1 MNSMASLYAISLLL
15 GLACSAGVWLLARTV
30 FAAKSITLP
39 STRLPLAMRW
49 LLPYA
54 FLLAPAAAGLLG
66 ARQAQRKNQQ
76 LEAMELAPH
85 VSAACWLA
93 LCLIHAVLGA
103 TLFYLAASTAGWSA
117 ALVLSCLGLGL
128 GAIYPDNWL
137 QRALRAR
144 NQLIMKELP
153 QYLDLLTV
161 CVEAG
166 ATLTSGVRMIVE
178 RAPSSPLRGYFE
190 TVLRQIRAGRPR
202 AHAFVEVAR
211 QYGQENLSALAGA
224 LSHAESSGM
233 SLGAVLRAQAEQRSV
248 ERFAQAEK
256 LAMQAPVKMLGPLIC
271 CIFPC
276 TFIVLAV
283 PIVHRLME
291 AFGK

>member
-1 MNSMASLYAISLLL
+1 MSGIISPLAISLTV
-15 GLACSAGVWLLARTV
+15 GLACTAVLWLLARI
-30 FAAKSITLP
+30 FNAARTRPLP
-39 STRLPLAMRW
+39 STRLPLALRW
-49 LLPYA
+49 LLPFA
-54 FLLAPAAAGLLG
+54 SLLAPATEYLLV
-66 ARQAQRKNQQ
+66 ARQAKRKNQQ
-76 LEAMELAPH
+76 LEAMELSPQ

-93 LCLIHAVLGA
+93 LRLIHAVLGA
-103 TLFYLAASTAGWSA
+103 LLVYSVARIAGWPA
-117 ALVLSCLGLGL
+117 AFGLACLGFGL
-128 GAIYPDNWL
+128 GAIYADGWL
-137 QRALRAR
+137 QRTLRER
-144 NQLIMKELP
+144 NHLIMKELP

-178 RAPSSPLRGYFE
+178 RAPSSPLRSYFE

-202 AHAFVEVAR
+202 AQAFVEVAR

-224 LSHAESSGM
+224 LSHAETSGM

-248 ERFAQAEK
+248 ERFVRAEK

-283 PIVHRLME
+283 PIVYRLLE